1 MSEKLITRENE
12 RLDKEQRIIMNI
24 LRLLAEEGSITL
36 AEEIKGEELIR
47 KGAKC

>member
-24 LRLLAEEGSITL
+24 LRLLAEEGSITR